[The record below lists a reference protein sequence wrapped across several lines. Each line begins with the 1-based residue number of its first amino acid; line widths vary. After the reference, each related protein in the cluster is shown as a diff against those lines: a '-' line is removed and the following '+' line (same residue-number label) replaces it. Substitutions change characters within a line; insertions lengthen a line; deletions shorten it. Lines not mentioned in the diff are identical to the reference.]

1 MVLIPG
7 MDDQGHPYNLSFF
20 DAFYFVSY
28 MASTIGFG
36 EAPYSFTYPQ
46 RLWVSFCIY
55 LTVIGW
61 FYGIGSLV
69 ALIQDKRLSREHL
82 IFQDLE
88 ERLRI

>member
-1 MVLIPG
+1 MDSNNTTIWLIIRRMRAPFLVIITTFSISILGMVLIPG

-55 LTVIGW
+55 LTVG
-61 FYGIGSLV
+61 
-69 ALIQDKRLSREHL
+69 
-82 IFQDLE
+82 
-88 ERLRI
+88 